1 MAETQGPTVVAV
13 AIVFAVISVL
23 TIILRLLSRTL
34 IVGKLSPDD
43 WIICVAV
50 VISWAFIGCTI
61 ASVQYGLGSHMED
74 VLVRGTDNMITYAQ
88 VVWLSSIFYNACLG
102 FIKCS
107 VLALYMRLGDP
118 NLRMLSMIMTGV
130 VFCQAGANVFAC
142 IFQCS
147 PISAAYDITIPDDQK
162 RCVNINAFYL
172 ANAAVNILTDLL
184 TYTLPI
190 PLVLK
195 LQVPK
200 RQKISLAVIFGLGL
214 LACVSSI
221 IRITYI
227 PQMLASTDQTWTIA
241 GAMYWSVIETN
252 VGILAASIPSYKP
265 LVKRYAP
272 RLLGSYAVRDDNKHS
287 GFKMM

>member
-214 LACVSSI
+214 L
-221 IRITYI
+221 
-227 PQMLASTDQTWTIA
+227 
-241 GAMYWSVIETN
+241 
-252 VGILAASIPSYKP
+252 
-265 LVKRYAP
+265 
-272 RLLGSYAVRDDNKHS
+272 
-287 GFKMM
+287 